1 MIKNYL
7 RGWKRI
13 PPRIS
18 LHCGLE
24 MKRRGKMSKN
34 RGGELEIERRIERTN
49 GDQDDGGLEKEKRE
63 K

>member
-1 MIKNYL
+1 
-7 RGWKRI
+7 
-13 PPRIS
+13 
-18 LHCGLE
+18 